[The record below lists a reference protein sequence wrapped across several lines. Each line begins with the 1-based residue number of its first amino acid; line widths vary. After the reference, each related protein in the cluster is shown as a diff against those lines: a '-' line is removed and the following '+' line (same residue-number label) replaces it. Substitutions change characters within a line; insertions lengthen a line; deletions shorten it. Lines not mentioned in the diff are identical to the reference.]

1 MQTQLVLTLIGQ
13 DRPGLVEALASTVVD
28 HGGNWLESR
37 MCHLGGEFAGILRVE
52 LPTEREAGLIA
63 ALGSLHAHGLQ
74 VVVRPDR
81 LAAPPASAAAT
92 IEIVGQDRPG
102 IVKQISKALAQ
113 HRVNVE
119 DLHTERTCAPMS
131 GEMLFQATIEV
142 STPPDCELP
151 ALRQE
156 LEKIAA
162 DLMVEIRFKEPA

>member
-13 DRPGLVEALASTVVD
+13 DRPGLVEALASTVAD

-52 LPTEREAGLIA
+52 LPAEREAHLIA
-63 ALGSLHAHGLQ
+63 ALEELNAQGLH
-74 VVVRPDR
+74 VVVRPDGQ
-81 LAAPPASAAAT
+81 AATPARVAAT

-102 IVKQISKALAQ
+102 IVKQITRALAQ

-119 DLHTERTCAPMS
+119 DLHTERTSAPMS

-151 ALRQE
+151 VLRHE

>member
-13 DRPGLVEALASTVVD
+13 DRPGLVEALASTVAD

-52 LPTEREAGLIA
+52 LAAEREAALIA
-63 ALGSLHAHGLQ
+63 ALGNLHAQGLQ

-81 LAAPPASAAAT
+81 LAAPAASAGAT

-119 DLHTERTCAPMS
+119 DLHTERSSAPMS
-131 GEMLFQATIEV
+131 GEMLFQASITV
-142 STPPDCELP
+142 ALPPGCELSG
-151 ALRQE
+151 LRRE
-156 LEKIAA
+156 LEKIAT
-162 DLMVEIRFKEPA
+162 DLMVEIRIQAPA

>member
-13 DRPGLVEALASTVVD
+13 DRPGLVDALASTVAD

-52 LPTEREAGLIA
+52 LPAEREAGLIA
-63 ALGSLHAHGLQ
+63 ALGSLHAQGLQ

-81 LAAPPASAAAT
+81 QTAPPAGAAAT

-102 IVKQISKALAQ
+102 IVKQISRALAQ

-142 STPPDCELP
+142 TAPPDCELP
-151 ALRQE
+151 ALRLE